1 MKEKMEHLLLKFI
14 MHCRLEE
21 RSNFKEMNV
30 PIQQIIYDYNTYI
43 EFNLINLHEFI
54 RNNRHPFHFGV
65 VNESLSYILTLQIMI
80 VKRFRL
86 GLGNGQG
93 LVKESVVGLIER
105 IIVEKEKEKN
115 GGEMDEIMI
124 VLEETVTVILWHLID
139 CQLQQNHTKSPK
151 RQEEH

>member
-1 MKEKMEHLLLKFI
+1 M
-14 MHCRLEE
+14 
-21 RSNFKEMNV
+21 
-30 PIQQIIYDYNTYI
+30 
-43 EFNLINLHEFI
+43 
-54 RNNRHPFHFGV
+54 
-65 VNESLSYILTLQIMI
+65 
-80 VKRFRL
+80 

-139 CQLQQNHTKSPK
+139 CQLQQNQTKSPK
-151 RQEEH
+151 RLEEH